1 MLTNRFSRRNT
12 LSWLGA
18 NGLSAAFLVGTQ
30 TKAKADD
37 EFEYNK
43 QKIITA
49 WLNTFYFAKDP
60 ATFAALYTNDGI
72 FEDVPNG
79 FKIQSPNNIKC
90 FVQGTL
96 KLFGNFKIEILSTFT
111 GKNKAVAEYIF
122 TATNTG
128 LIPVPSTLDKSF
140 TVRTLTVFDLKGN
153 KIERSADYYDNA
165 AILGQLGLIPPL
177 PAPQPPSCQ

>member
-1 MLTNRFSRRNT
+1 MLVNKFSRRNI

-18 NGLSAAFLVGTQ
+18 SGLGTAFLIGTQ

-37 EFEYNK
+37 SNKYNK
-43 QKIITA
+43 PEIVNA
-49 WLNTFYFAKDP
+49 WLNAFYFAKDP
-60 ATFAALYTNDGI
+60 AAFAALYTKDGI

-79 FKIQSPNNIKC
+79 FKIQSPSNIKC
-90 FVQGTL
+90 FAQGTL
-96 KLFGNFKIEILSTFT
+96 KLFTNFDIKILYTFT
-111 GKNKAVAEYIF
+111 NKSKAVVEYLF

-128 LIPVPSTLDKSF
+128 LIPVPSTLGKSF
-140 TVRTLTVFDLKGN
+140 TVRAVTILDLKGN

-177 PAPQPPSCQ
+177 PAPQPPSC